1 MLCQFQLTQNVAF
14 SGINIH
20 HTIFQILMIFIVS
33 FKCLIL
39 QLVLMQVTIKIQGE
53 EGTLNM
59 TLQVWS
65 WVFFLE

>member
-14 SGINIH
+14 SGTNISH
-20 HTIFQILMIFIVS
+20 IIFQILMIFIVS

-59 TLQVWS
+59 ISQVWR
-65 WVFFLE
+65 WGFFLE